1 MNVADENGVRVMAER
16 CATCIFRPGN
26 LMELR
31 SGRQKDMLDEIKR
44 IDGCILCHEMLDDE
58 IQAVCRG
65 QFEAL
70 KTQPLQVA
78 ERMGKIV
85 EWTP

>member
-1 MNVADENGVRVMAER
+1 
-16 CATCIFRPGN
+16 
-26 LMELR
+26 MELR

-44 IDGCILCHEMLDDE
+44 IEGCIPCHETLDDE

-70 KTQPLQVA
+70 KTGPLQVA
-78 ERMGKIV
+78 ERMNMIV
-85 EWTP
+85 EHDRDS